1 MILADTL
8 RLLITITVCCCITGL
23 LMWLFL
29 LYNKKASI
37 EVLLLCSSLLLI
49 RFLYPY
55 EFPFT
60 HSVYITKGYPTLN
73 DFFNKTLSIGRI
85 EFPVAALLLGI
96 WIAGSLW
103 NGFRFLRHYIV
114 LQKSISRLP
123 VCSDDNIRSQLD
135 QILKEKHFSRCAFSL
150 KEDTDMESPFV
161 TGHRRSG
168 TVPVRE
174 RMVLY
179 IVPRDCTLQTWRH
192 LVQAAYRDTPRS
204 FLVESAFLFIP
215 PENICLYRAVRRS
228 ACHRR
233 SECCRKAG
241 LSGMSVKGCPPKP
254 A

>member
-37 EVLLLCSSLLLI
+37 KVLLLCSSLLLV

-60 HSVYITKGYPTLN
+60 HTVYITKGYPTLN
-73 DFFNKTLSIGRI
+73 DFFNTTLSIGRI
-85 EFPVAALLLGI
+85 KFPVAALLLGI

-114 LQKSISRLP
+114 LQKSVSRLS

-135 QILKEKHFSRCAFSL
+135 QILKEKHFSRCTFSL
-150 KEDTDMESPFV
+150 KEDTEMESPFV
-161 TGHRRSG
+161 TGYFHPVIV
-168 TVPVRE
+168 VP
-174 RMVLY
+174 
-179 IVPRDCTLQTWRH
+179 
-192 LVQAAYRDTPRS
+192 
-204 FLVESAFLFIP
+204 
-215 PENICLYRAVRRS
+215 
-228 ACHRR
+228 
-233 SECCRKAG
+233 G
-241 LSGMSVKGCPPKP
+241 LSLSEKE
-254 A
+254 

>member
-37 EVLLLCSSLLLI
+37 EVLLLCSSLLLV

-60 HSVYITKGYPTLN
+60 HTVYITKGYPTLN
-73 DFFNKTLSIGRI
+73 EFFNQTLSIGRI
-85 EFPVAALLLGI
+85 KFPVAALLLGI

-114 LQKSISRLP
+114 LQKSVSRLP

-135 QILKEKHFSRCAFSL
+135 QILKEKHFSRCTFSL
-150 KEDTDMESPFV
+150 KEDTEMESPFV
-161 TGHRRSG
+161 TGYFH
-168 TVPVRE
+168 PV
-174 RMVLY
+174 
-179 IVPRDCTLQTWRH
+179 IV
-192 LVQAAYRDTPRS
+192 
-204 FLVESAFLFIP
+204 IP
-215 PENICLYRAVRRS
+215 
-228 ACHRR
+228 
-233 SECCRKAG
+233 G
-241 LSGMSVKGCPPKP
+241 LSLSEKEWYYILSHETAVALRTKRKIFSYKIQKP
-254 A
+254 LLKRNLKKDA

>member
-1 MILADTL
+1 MRFFCFAAVCSLSVFCILTSFRL
-8 RLLITITVCCCITGL
+8 R
-23 LMWLFL
+23 
-29 LYNKKASI
+29 
-37 EVLLLCSSLLLI
+37 
-49 RFLYPY
+49 
-55 EFPFT
+55 

-73 DFFNKTLSIGRI
+73 EFFNQTLSIGRV

-114 LQKSISRLP
+114 LQKSVSRLP

-135 QILKEKHFSRCAFSL
+135 QILKEKHFSRRTFSL
-150 KEDTDMESPFV
+150 KEDTEMESPFV
-161 TGHRRSG
+161 TGYFHPVIV
-168 TVPVRE
+168 VPGLSLSEKEWYYILSHETAHYRHGDT
-174 RMVLY
+174 LY
-179 IVPRDCTLQTWRH
+179 KLLIEIL
-192 LVQAAYRDTPRS
+192 LVV
-204 FLVESAFLFIP
+204 FWWNSAFLFIP

>member
-37 EVLLLCSSLLLI
+37 KVLLLCSSLLLV

-73 DFFNKTLSIGRI
+73 EFFNQTLSIGRI
-85 EFPVAALLLGI
+85 KFPVAALLLGI

-114 LQKSISRLP
+114 LHKS
-123 VCSDDNIRSQLD
+123 
-135 QILKEKHFSRCAFSL
+135 
-150 KEDTDMESPFV
+150 
-161 TGHRRSG
+161 
-168 TVPVRE
+168 
-174 RMVLY
+174 
-179 IVPRDCTLQTWRH
+179 VPRDCTLQTWRH

-241 LSGMSVKGCPPKP
+241 LSGMSVKGCPSKP